1 MVAAL
6 IAPISVVLIF
16 AVLAAPSI
24 WFAKRRGRSMVI
36 WGAVGVALPLISVLL
51 LVLIGQKK
59 QAAAY

>member
-1 MVAAL
+1 MDAAL